1 MLSEDIQFDLSKGNG
16 AAASAAQ
23 DQEDSGDDDEG
34 DVLNKKGFTEVE
46 FNKALLKIE
55 EATGLSQID
64 EIYEKISRH
73 VDDEISLEEKQRNM

>member
-1 MLSEDIQFDLSKGNG
+1 
-16 AAASAAQ
+16 
-23 DQEDSGDDDEG
+23 
-34 DVLNKKGFTEVE
+34 LNKKGFTEVE